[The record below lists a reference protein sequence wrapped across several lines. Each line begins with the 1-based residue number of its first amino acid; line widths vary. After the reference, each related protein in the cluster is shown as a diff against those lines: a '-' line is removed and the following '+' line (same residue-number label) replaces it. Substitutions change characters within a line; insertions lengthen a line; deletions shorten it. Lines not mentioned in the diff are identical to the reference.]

1 MMAIAI
7 TCSVAVPGAYAN
19 PLEDLGNA
27 ISNGVNGITQQL
39 FGITLLSDGEPE
51 LYAVGDEVEKSA
63 VADRDSTNDWSTVL
77 AEDGQVSTQNIGRIW
92 TDKSVFTDS
101 YKFEGSIADTI
112 DKAEGSDFLVG
123 LSALSSTSNLKT
135 VTTTTTPLDIVLVLD
150 VSGSMDQEMGEVY
163 SETYNPNTSYWAP
176 AYYIQRDNGEYVEVQ
191 HTDGGWG
198 QQAGWYYTTGWGERH
213 YVTPKTSAAD
223 SYPDHVQ
230 FYTAQTVSKME
241 SLKSAANQFIDSV
254 NTMNAAIPE
263 GDEQHRIAIVKYAD
277 DSFHYTIGNN
287 RDAPGDRTYNYT
299 QVMSDFSTN
308 ATDLKDDIDSIN
320 AGGAT
325 SSDYGLTMA
334 QHVFDGGTYQAGWN
348 DSNEGSGT
356 YVGAREGAKKV
367 LIFFTDGEP
376 NHSRDWDGTVAAT
389 SVNLAHEMKTEG
401 TTIYTIGVVDGADPD
416 NTTSNLNRY
425 LHGVSSNYKDA
436 TAANNRWN
444 NLNLG
449 TRTPAPEGST
459 EVPQYYYAAEDSAQL
474 DQVFQDITTSISEDA
489 ASGSPI
495 EDVTTTEGETNPG
508 NLTFNDELG
517 AYMEV
522 AGETM
527 QIVYADQTFTSSQR
541 TSQNI
546 EGGVVYTYPFS
557 GTVHANEAY
566 GDKDA
571 DLSGLQIKVTHY
583 DDPAKGDVVE
593 SVIPADLI
601 PMRNYDVDT
610 KSGTMTV
617 SATYPVRLFYSV
629 QVKAEAAEQLADPSS
644 AIYTSDYVK
653 NNTNEDGTG
662 VEFYSNLYTNSNG
675 DGFVGDTTATFKP
688 SNGNR
693 FYYFTANTPLYT
705 SNDGSDKQADRSFI
719 TGNNTVYYKD
729 TYWVQTGQMTTDPE
743 TGEQV
748 PAAKERTEYV
758 ALSTSDIRN
767 SVRYQNENQGTGAY
781 LPPQTHNEDKI
792 DGLYAD
798 KGENGNPTE
807 TAKDTLN
814 PTWTVIQDDNG
825 DNVSVISARMG
836 NNGRLALELPGT
848 LAVSKNVAFGG
859 QYGNTGFDATDYTQD
874 KSYEINITLTGEGDQ
889 PVSGTYKAQVK
900 NAQGVVVSDSTD
912 DYFEITFMDGNATH
926 SIKHGETLYIYG
938 LDADAAYEVTETA
951 PGAGFTVAYD
961 DNAKGTIEINKT
973 SSTTVTNTYKL
984 NPTELTGSTDLKVSK
999 TLSNRDWREGD
1010 SFTFQIA
1017 ADQSTPNAPR
1027 PEKTTVTIDSTNKD
1041 DGASFGNIS
1050 YSTPGQY
1057 VYIISE
1063 VVPTEDALT
1072 GVTYSRARY
1081 RVVVD
1086 VKDDG
1091 DGTMTA
1097 TSTMTQIMDDAGNS
1111 VENGAAI
1118 DTHTAAFTNT
1128 YRTSDQGGTANLG
1141 GTKHFVDETGAT
1153 ELADWT
1159 FDFTLTAV
1167 GGYPSDENP
1176 GEPGAEGT
1184 VYDIDAADVPMP
1196 ADAQGT
1202 SKTVT
1207 LSGGAQVFN
1216 FGEMTYDGDD
1226 VGNTYVYAIVEVT
1239 GDNNKMFFDD
1249 DTEYVTVTVTE
1260 TQDGNVA
1267 VINAVADRN
1276 AADVV
1281 FENKYDPDSATLTGN
1296 TALGGS
1302 KTITGR
1308 DMLDGESYDFTLE
1321 YVSGAD
1327 GTTPAG
1333 DSWIELPGAD
1343 GMTDSVT
1350 GADKG
1355 VETAFTF
1362 GDITFNHVGEY
1373 KFTISENVPTDEDAL
1388 GGMTY
1393 DDHTCTVTV
1402 DVAYDK
1408 DSNKLVAS
1416 VDYGTF
1422 SDRAGN
1428 EFVNEYESSFNYG
1441 TTTAGGLNVSKTLTG
1456 RDMLDGEFSF
1466 TIAAADVEGNPA
1478 LTDDKLAEADKNFS
1492 NGGAN
1497 DGVANVMN
1505 KLRGITFDQD
1515 DAGKTFIY
1523 TVDEVDG
1530 NLANVGY
1537 DANVY
1542 TVEIKVVDDN
1552 DGTMH
1557 TETTVK
1563 NADGEQVGEV
1573 ATWDDQAAE
1582 GNTVATV
1589 AFKNAYTPDEAELTE
1604 GTTTGLKVTKRVTG
1618 APTDV
1623 DFNFTLVLTN
1633 QPEGSTV
1640 GGMTDDGE
1648 GNMIAT
1654 TTVDH
1659 NFTAEEVA
1667 AGTTAEGLFDTLTFD
1682 KAGTYTFYV
1691 IENEA
1696 QGEGAVE
1703 SWPAGWKYDTS
1714 TRQYTVVVTD
1724 ENPAHAEDESQPLYD
1739 GKLYIQSVNP
1749 SSRNQTFTNRYNADP
1764 VVVGPGGEKAV
1775 SLSKKVEGTA
1785 FDGSFGFTLAQV
1797 NPDDEKWNNVEFAEG
1812 ATEATVFDFNRDETK
1827 TATFGNITF
1836 KAEGDYEFTVS
1847 ETKVNDAALP
1857 EQDGNGW
1864 KYDRD
1869 ADAVTIHV
1877 SKVNP
1882 VTNEYDGVLHATI
1895 EGTASFTNSYAATG
1909 ELIGQDNLKVTKS
1922 FTGRA
1927 NDAWLESD
1935 EFKFNIAP
1943 ADDDKVSEGVT
1954 TADAVTAGNVVMP
1967 NPAQITI
1974 TDEDAAEFAK
1984 AFGNITF
1991 NEAGTY
1997 TFKVS
2002 EVLPAEVTADT
2013 NWTVDGITYDHN
2025 VKTVVV
2031 NVADNHAGA
2040 LTASVDTEK
2049 SDVLDFKNTY
2059 DTTEITVQSLD
2070 LGLEGNKVL
2079 TGRDWEKGDTFTFT
2093 ITKGECTYPNS
2104 DTKLPDDVVNATMPQ
2119 TTSVTIT
2126 PATDGSDT
2134 SSNGTTSAYF
2144 AFGDDQTVDVS
2155 KFTFTDPGT
2164 YRYLIEET
2172 NPNVTTPGSGIIG
2185 VTYDET
2191 TYRLTVVVT
2200 DNGDGTMS
2208 QTHTI
2213 AKQAAGSDE
2222 WVDLAEGEDI
2232 TFTNAFSVDSVAP
2245 SFNVYK
2251 QFSGSDQAM
2260 TDNKF
2265 SFVIAPA
2272 GWANNT
2278 DETDQVDTG
2287 LTFDGDN
2294 AEHPMPM
2301 VDGKVS
2307 DTVGSIIR
2315 GDVVFG
2321 DTTFTH
2327 DNVGKTYRYVVS
2339 EKQPTDDGTID
2350 GNGLDGATFDDASG
2364 KWTYEGVTYDNA
2376 THYLY
2381 AKVISQQVEN
2391 PEGSGTYVEAV
2402 RVYTAGEAKW
2412 NAEQQ
2417 AVVGDAVFNNTY
2429 AASGTLEGVTQLGV
2443 TKKVVGAEFD
2453 ENMSFDFTM
2462 KLQKAVAADSQT
2474 DIIDGVQVEQ
2484 GGQMVVMPAG
2494 GINATIAGGDG
2505 VTDGQKT
2512 VGFGK
2517 MTFTKAGTYTFVVSE
2532 NVPDPAEDH
2541 WTYDGSKKTIT
2552 VTVVDNNDG
2561 TMTVTPQENYDTTF
2575 TNVYYDEDE
2584 AKEVTSNNGD
2594 GSIAGVGDQLTYT
2607 IHWASN
2613 AVDPETGE
2621 PVSATVT
2628 ITDKIPDGT
2637 KFVSASDD
2645 GSDADNDG
2653 VVEWNLGTKA
2663 YGETGTVTLVVE
2675 VEEDAA
2681 GTDVIN
2687 TANVFVNDSEV
2698 TTNPVT
2704 TTIPGKTL
2712 TDESEDNGLQ
2722 VGDELAYTI
2731 SYANTTGAEAKMSI
2745 EDTLPDGVTYVV
2757 NSWADSGNTGFT
2769 FKQDGQKLTWSV
2781 DSAAA
2786 DARGTISFK
2795 VVVNEQATTVEN
2807 PIDNTAYVTVGDHTY
2822 KTNTVGDGEK
2832 PKTADLTVSK
2842 IIKLTEGQGTTID
2855 EDKSFNFT
2863 IVLTDAQG
2871 NKLVNGYEATVHA
2884 SNGQDYTFNVGNE
2897 GVADAQ
2903 DKFEL
2908 KHGESIVI
2916 TGLPEGAQYTVTE
2929 AAANGYTA
2937 DATEKTGTIT
2947 ADGAIEE
2954 FVNTYKTET
2963 EDFDPND
2970 ANAGVAVTKV
2980 MEGNGEGEQ
2989 MALNGYTFQMSVEN
3003 TTVGAEATDGFK
3015 IGDTEDATVTAT
3027 SDDEGGVHFDNI
3039 TFSQVGTYK
3048 VTVTEQKPVDEDE
3061 NAELPGFQSGNVTYD
3076 EHTFTYVVNVTDQG
3090 NGQLVAAVNTQS
3102 ISGEPTFTNVYY
3114 NPDDAKSGEDSTPDT
3129 GIQVGDVMTYTIE
3142 YINVT
3147 DQASDMVITD
3157 KVPAGITVDEASIS
3171 GGGEFDAETNTI
3183 TWTILSV
3190 GAGKGGTVTFSG
3202 TVNQTA
3208 VVEGNVNNTATI
3220 KIGENSFDTNTVP
3233 GPVGS
3238 GSLTISKTVTVNEEQ
3253 GVQIDTKHE
3262 FDFTVEIK
3270 DASGKA
3276 LSGTYEA
3283 EYSAS
3288 EEPGTLA
3295 FDENGQAT
3303 VTLKH
3308 DESVTL
3314 KGLPDGATYTVTEN
3328 LDNAAS
3334 GDDDYG
3340 YTQAAPADDAAAE
3353 GAIEDGKTAAAA
3365 FENAYNADPGD
3376 VPSTG
3381 ETDKAF
3387 NLTKQLTGRD
3397 ENNSWSAD
3405 DEFSFTLTPGKATD
3419 LDGNEVEG
3427 LTVPMPADSADGI
3440 KKVTVGADKADE
3452 NGIAPIDFG
3461 AIRYERTGI
3470 YTYTVQET
3478 GANGEL
3484 GTGGSADGITYD
3496 GRTVTITVTVTDNG
3510 TGGLVAAVAKTDEA
3524 ETASFV
3530 NTYNSTVT
3538 YNAEGVGGLDV
3549 TKVLNNRDMTAGQFT
3564 FTVTSTGDAAKKIG
3578 GDELRMNSVA
3588 SDAGKA
3594 ASVANNPFNSITF
3607 DRNDSGVDFV
3617 YTIVEDQKDGNGYI
3631 CDTST
3636 YTVTITPTDN
3646 GDGTMRVSTVV
3657 VDSDGDHSMTVEDA
3671 TAAGKKVATVPF
3683 ENTYD
3688 AGNVTVGA
3696 EGDATII
3703 ATKVL
3708 ENDDIANYAGEF
3720 TFKVTSGDTVVA
3732 NGSNNADGSI
3742 TFDTITYTSENLYAA
3757 AHTQGGSDE
3766 VGTASLDTT
3775 GDKDVYTFVY
3785 NVTEETPT
3793 VGGVSYTSGNG
3804 SVTITVTDDR
3814 AGKLSIDVAY
3824 NSEADSLEFVNT
3836 YGTGEAAEV
3845 TLDGN
3850 KTLTGKDGAIA
3861 PELKDGMFEFTI
3873 TGENGAPMPET
3884 TTVGNEG
3891 SAISFGPIKYTMEN
3905 VFGTDGSDEATV
3917 TEEET
3922 AETTDEVAT
3931 ESEATDEIVA
3941 GETAT
3946 AENEGVETY
3955 TAGRTKTFIYTITET
3970 NGGNTINGITYD
3982 GAAKA
3987 VEVTVTDEGDGKISA
4002 KVTNVAEGTD
4012 ENMDFTFDNTYAV
4025 EDEPSTPTGD
4035 GALTITKKLSGRD
4048 MKAGEFAFRLVEKVE
4063 EDAQT
4068 YTATNDDKGNVS
4080 FDPITFTKAGEYT
4093 YTLTEVVPDGAKHVD
4108 GGYEKDGVFYPSVS
4122 YTVTA
4127 TVTDNHD
4134 GTLTVVWSMADGA
4147 GEPATEAVFENTYA
4161 AAPTSAKLEAAK
4173 ALEGR
4178 AVQKDE
4184 FSFKLFDA
4192 DGNVVDEATNDENG
4206 VISFDSLTFEKAG
4219 TYTYTV
4225 SEVVPEEDQDPD
4237 TDGVQNG
4244 GITYDQTVYTVEIV
4258 VTDNGKGNLVVDFTT
4273 YKIGD
4278 EVAKALL
4285 FTNIYK
4291 TQPTDPTDPT
4301 DDESWLKVTK
4311 EFANRDL
4318 KAGEFTFQMRYV
4330 SGGNADAVTPKS
4342 ITTTN
4347 DANGNVVFDQEGN
4360 TGFVF
4365 SEEGVYTFI
4374 ISEIEGDDANIDYD
4388 DTEYTV
4394 VAKVTKN
4401 AETGELEVVWQLL
4414 NAEGNVVEEDPSIT
4428 FHNVYEEPVTPPT
4441 PVDPDPS
4448 DPSKPG
4454 GDVDKK
4460 LTGRDLVDGE
4470 FSFTITV
4477 SSDNASHVSPK
4488 SLTGTND
4495 ASGNVTFGG
4504 KGFVFDEAG
4513 DYTFI
4518 VAEVLPSDDDPDTE
4532 GVQHNGVTYD
4542 PATFTI
4548 TAHVAEE
4555 NGKLVV
4561 TWENADVPMV
4571 FENEYEPEETVDITF
4586 GATKVLEGRDLA
4598 AGEFSF
4604 ELRDRDGNVVA
4615 TATNAADG
4623 SIVFT
4628 SPVTFTEPG
4637 EYTYT
4642 IVEVSGSV
4650 SGVTYDDAVHTAV
4663 VTVTD
4668 NGDGTLSATVT
4679 YDGSGKLP
4687 VFTNVF
4693 TPSEPGKPEKPS
4705 KPGIPQTGDFSA
4717 AVIGGT
4723 GLAAV
4728 ALIATGLYLRRRN
4741 SH

>member
-39 FGITLLSDGEPE
+39 FGISLLDAGEPE
-51 LYAVGDEVEKSA
+51 LYAVGDEVENSA
-63 VADRDSTNDWSTVL
+63 VVDRDSTNDWNTVL
-77 AEDGQVSTQNIGRIW
+77 KQDGQVSTQNIGRIW
-92 TDKSVFTDS
+92 TDKSVFTEE
-101 YKFEGSIADTI
+101 YTLQGSTSAGGTTI
-112 DKAEGSDFLVG
+112 TKAKDSDFLVG

-150 VSGSMDQEMGEVY
+150 VSGSMDDEMSRVY
-163 SETYNPNTSYWAP
+163 TPAYNPSAWYGT
-176 AYYIQRDNGEYVEVQ
+176 YYIQNDNGGYTQ
-191 HTDGGWG
+191 LSYSQGDWG
-198 QQAGWYYTTGWGERH
+198 QEQGWYYTTGGGWDPQRH
-213 YVTPKTSAAD
+213 YVTPKSSATD
-223 SYPDHVQ
+223 SNPGHVQ
-230 FYTAQTVSKME
+230 FYTAQSVSKMD
-241 SLKSAANQFIDSV
+241 SLKSAAGGFIDSV
-254 NTMNAAIPE
+254 NTMNAALPE
-263 GDEQHRIAIVKYAD
+263 GSEQHRIAIVKFASNSSNNIGD
-277 DSFHYTIGNN
+277 DMYEVPGSNPRYQN
-287 RDAPGDRTYNYT
+287 RT
-299 QVMSDFSTN
+299 QIVSDFSTN
-308 ATDLKDDIDSIN
+308 AIALDN
-320 AGGAT
+320 AVNALDPAGAT
-325 SSDYGLTMA
+325 RADLGLEQA
-334 QHVFDGGTYQAGWN
+334 ARVLNGGDN
-348 DSNEGSGT
+348 LS
-356 YVGAREGAKKV
+356 GAREGAKKV
-367 LIFFTDGEP
+367 VIFFTDGNPTSGSSWE
-376 NHSRDWDGTVAAT
+376 NSVASAAVDNAYQLKNTNGATVY
-389 SVNLAHEMKTEG
+389 S
-401 TTIYTIGVVDGADPD
+401 IGVVSGANPDSDPTSD
-416 NTTSNLNRY
+416 NTSNINKF
-425 LHGVSSNYKDA
+425 LHSVSSNYKSA
-436 TAANNRWN
+436 TYQHEQGW
-444 NLNLG
+444 LG
-449 TRTPAPEGST
+449 GSYQWDLGDRTPAPEGST

-474 DQVFQDITTSISEDA
+474 DQVFQDITTSIGQDN

-495 EDVTTTEGETNPG
+495 EDTTVEGETNPG

-522 AGETM
+522 AGDTM
-527 QIVYADQTFTSSQR
+527 QIVYADQTFTSSRR
-541 TSQNI
+541 TSQTI

-566 GDKDA
+566 GDKVA
-571 DLSGLQIKVTHY
+571 NLSSLQIKVTHY
-583 DDPAKGDVVE
+583 DDPAKGDLVE
-593 SVIPADLI
+593 AVIPADLI

-610 KSGTMTV
+610 ENGTMTV
-617 SATYPVRLFYSV
+617 SSTYPVRLFYSV
-629 QVKAEAAEQLADPSS
+629 QVRAEAAQQLADPSS
-644 AIYTSDYVK
+644 AIYTSNYVA
-653 NNTNEDGTG
+653 NNTNDAGTG
-662 VEFYSNLYTNSNG
+662 VEFYSNLYTNSDG

-705 SNDGSDKQADRSFI
+705 SDDGSDTQADRSFI
-719 TGNNTVYYKD
+719 NGDNTVYYKD
-729 TYWVQTGQMTTDPE
+729 TYWVQTDGTVEDPE
-743 TGEQV
+743 TGELI
-748 PAAKERTEYV
+748 PAAKEKTEYIP
-758 ALSTSDIRN
+758 LSTSDIRD
-767 SVRYQNENQGTGAY
+767 SVRYTPSGAY
-781 LPPQTHNEDKI
+781 LPPQTHNEDRI
-792 DGLYAD
+792 ERLYAD

-825 DNVSVISARMG
+825 VDVPVISARMG

-848 LAVSKNVAFGG
+848 LAVSKNVAFGDN
-859 QYGNTGFDATDYTQD
+859 YGNTGFDETVYTEGTDYA
-874 KSYEINITLTGEGDQ
+874 INITLTGEDNQ
-889 PVSGTYKAQVK
+889 PVSGTFKAQVK
-900 NAQGVVVSDSTD
+900 NAQGAVVSNPTYG
-912 DYFEITFMDGNATH
+912 YFDITFTNGKATH

-938 LDADAAYEVTETA
+938 LDAGAAYEVTETD
-951 PGAGFTVAYD
+951 PGDGFVTTY
-961 DNAKGTIEINKT
+961 DNAKGTIEVNET
-973 SSTTVTNTYKL
+973 SSTTVTNTYTL
-984 NPTELTGSTDLKVSK
+984 RSTELTGSTDLKVSK

-1017 ADQSTPNAPR
+1017 AGQSTPNAPM

-1041 DGASFGNIS
+1041 AGASFGNIS

-1057 VYIISE
+1057 DYIIFE

-1081 RVVVD
+1081 RVLVD
-1086 VKDDG
+1086 VEDNG

-1097 TSTMTQIMDDAGNS
+1097 TSTMTQIMDDAGAN
-1111 VENGAAI
+1111 VENGPAI
-1118 DTHTAAFTNT
+1118 ETHTAAFTNT
-1128 YRTSDQGGTANLG
+1128 YRTSAEGGTANLG

-1167 GGYPSDENP
+1167 GGYPSDSKP

-1184 VYDIDAADVPMP
+1184 VYPIPAANVPMP
-1196 ADAQGT
+1196 DDAQGT

-1207 LSGGAQVFN
+1207 LSGGVQVFN
-1216 FGEMTYDGDD
+1216 FGEMTYDGND
-1226 VGNTYVYAIVEVT
+1226 VDNTYVYAINEVT
-1239 GDNNKMFFDD
+1239 GDNNKMTYDY

-1260 TQDGNVA
+1260 TQDGEVA
-1267 VINAVADRN
+1267 VISAVADRS
-1276 AADVV
+1276 AANVV
-1281 FENKYDPDSATLTGN
+1281 FENSYAPESATLTGN
-1296 TALGGS
+1296 TALGGT

-1308 DMLDGESYDFTLE
+1308 DMVEGESYDFTLK
-1321 YVSGAD
+1321 YTGGVD
-1327 GTTPAG
+1327 GTTTAG
-1333 DSWIELPGAD
+1333 DSWIKLPDAD
-1343 GMTDSVT
+1343 GMADSVT
-1350 GADKG
+1350 DAKKDDK
-1355 VETAFTF
+1355 TAFTF

-1373 KFTISENVPTDEDAL
+1373 TFTMSENVPTDEDARD
-1388 GGMTY
+1388 GMTY
-1393 DDHTCTVTV
+1393 DNHKCTVTV
-1402 DVAYDK
+1402 DVTYDK
-1408 DSNKLVAS
+1408 DNNKLVAS
-1416 VDYGTF
+1416 TGYGTF
-1422 SDRAGN
+1422 DNRAGN

-1466 TIAAADVEGNPA
+1466 TITAADVEGNPA
-1478 LTDDKLAEADKNFS
+1478 LTDNKLAEADENFS

-1497 DGVANVMN
+1497 DGVANVMS

-1523 TVDEVDG
+1523 TVAETKGD
-1530 NLANVGY
+1530 LANVDY
-1537 DANVY
+1537 DANNVY

-1563 NADGEQVGEV
+1563 NVDGEQVGEV
-1573 ATWDDQAAE
+1573 ATWDDQATE
-1582 GNTVATV
+1582 GSTVATV
-1589 AFKNAYTPDEAELTE
+1589 AFKNTYTPDEAKLTE
-1604 GTTTGLKVTKRVTG
+1604 GTDTGLKVTKKVTG
-1618 APTDV
+1618 APTDA
-1623 DFNFTLVLTN
+1623 DFNFTLVLTS
-1633 QPEGSTV
+1633 QPEGSKV
-1640 GGMTDDGE
+1640 GGVTEDGE

-1654 TTVDH
+1654 TKVDH
-1659 NFTAEEVA
+1659 NFTADEVA
-1667 AGTTAEGLFDTLTFD
+1667 AGTTAEALFGTLTFD
-1682 KAGTYTFYV
+1682 KAGTYTFDV
-1691 IENEA
+1691 IEKEA
-1696 QGEGAVE
+1696 QGEGADE
-1703 SWPAGWKYDTS
+1703 NWPAGWTYDNS
-1714 TRQYTVVVTD
+1714 TRHYTVVVTD
-1724 ENPAHAEDESQPLYD
+1724 ENPNYDEGNPDQPLYD
-1739 GKLYIQSVNP
+1739 GKLYIQSV
-1749 SSRNQTFTNRYNADP
+1749 SSYNQTFTNSYSADP
-1764 VVVGPGGEKAV
+1764 VVVGPEGEKAI
-1775 SLSKKVEGTA
+1775 SLIKKVEGTA

-1797 NPDDEKWNNVEFAEG
+1797 NPEDKKWSNVVFAEG
-1812 ATEATVFDFNRDETK
+1812 ATEATVSDFNRDETK

-1847 ETKVNDAALP
+1847 ETKVNDATLP

-1864 KYDRD
+1864 TYDRD
-1869 ADAVTIHV
+1869 ADTVTIHV

-1882 VTNEYDGVLHATI
+1882 ETNEYDGELHATI

-1954 TADAVTAGNVVMP
+1954 TADAVTAGDVVMP
-1967 NPAQITI
+1967 DPTQITI
-1974 TDEDAAEFAK
+1974 TDEDATEFAK

-1991 NEAGTY
+1991 KEAGTY
-1997 TFKVS
+1997 TFKVN
-2002 EVLPAEVTADT
+2002 EVLPAEATADN
-2013 NWTVDGITYDHN
+2013 NWTVDGVTYDHST
-2025 VKTVVV
+2025 KTVVV
-2031 NVADNHAGA
+2031 NVTDNHAGA

-2049 SDVLDFKNTY
+2049 SDELEFKNTY

-2079 TGRDWEKGDTFTFT
+2079 TGRDWETGDSFTFT

-2134 SSNGTTSAYF
+2134 STNGTTSAYF

-2155 KFTFTDPGT
+2155 KFTFAEPGT

-2172 NPNVTTPGSGIIG
+2172 NPNVTTSGSGIIG

-2200 DNGDGTMS
+2200 DNGDGTMR
-2208 QTHTI
+2208 QEHTI
-2213 AKQAAGSDE
+2213 AKQAAGSDD

-2232 TFTNAFSVDSVAP
+2232 TFTNAFSVDSVSP

-2260 TDNKF
+2260 KDNKF
-2265 SFVIAPA
+2265 AFVIAPA

-2278 DETDQVDTG
+2278 DTTDQVDTS

-2294 AEHPMPM
+2294 TEHPMPM

-2327 DNVGKTYRYVVS
+2327 DNVGKTYRYIVS
-2339 EKQPTDDGTID
+2339 EKQPTVDGTID
-2350 GNGLDGATFDDASG
+2350 GEGLEGATFDDASG

-2381 AKVISQQVEN
+2381 AKVVSQQVEQ
-2391 PEGSGTYVEAV
+2391 PEGFSTYVEAV
-2402 RVYTAGEAKW
+2402 RVYTAGEAEW

-2429 AASGTLEGVTQLGV
+2429 AASGTLEDDTQLGV

-2453 ENMSFDFTM
+2453 KNTSFDFTM

-2474 DIIDGVQVEQ
+2474 DISDGVQVEQ
-2484 GGQMVVMPAG
+2484 GGQMVVMPAN
-2494 GINATIAGGDG
+2494 GIEVTITGDDG

-2532 NVPDPAEDH
+2532 NMPDPAEDH
-2541 WTYDGSKKTIT
+2541 WTYDGSEKTIT

-2561 TMTVTPQENYDTTF
+2561 TMTVTPQENYVTTF
-2575 TNVYYDEDE
+2575 TNVYYDEGE
-2584 AKEVTSNNGD
+2584 AKEVTSDNGD

-2613 AVDPETGE
+2613 ALDPETGE
-2621 PVSATVT
+2621 PVSATIT
-2628 ITDKIPDGT
+2628 ITDEIPEGT
-2637 KFVSASDD
+2637 KFVRASDG

-2653 VVEWNLGTKA
+2653 VVEWNLDTKA

-2681 GTDVIN
+2681 GTDVTN
-2687 TANVFVNDSEV
+2687 TANVFVNNSEV

-2712 TDESEDNGLQ
+2712 TDESADNGLQ
-2722 VGDELAYTI
+2722 VGDELTYTI

-2745 EDTLPDGVTYVV
+2745 EDTLPDGVTYV
-2757 NSWADSGNTGFT
+2757 ADSWTDSDNTGFT
-2769 FKQDGQKLTWSV
+2769 FAQDGQKLTWSV

-2786 DARGTISFK
+2786 DVKGTISFK

-2822 KTNTVGDGEK
+2822 KTNTVGDGEE

-2842 IIKLTEGQGTTID
+2842 TIKLTEGQGTTID
-2855 EDKSFNFT
+2855 EDKSFDFT

-2871 NKLVNGYEATVHA
+2871 NKLVNGYKATVHA
-2884 SNGQDYTFNVGNE
+2884 SNGQDYTFNVGKE
-2897 GVADAQ
+2897 GVVDAQ

-2916 TGLPEGAQYTVTE
+2916 AGLPEGAKYTVTE
-2929 AAANGYTA
+2929 AAAEGYTA
-2937 DATEKTGTIT
+2937 DAAEKTGTI
-2947 ADGAIEE
+2947 AANGASVE
-2954 FVNTYKTET
+2954 FVNTYKTGTDE
-2963 EDFDPND
+2963 FDPND
-2970 ANAGVAVTKV
+2970 ANAGVAVNKV
-2980 MEGNGEGEQ
+2980 MAGNGEGEQ
-2989 MALNGYTFQMSVEN
+2989 MAPNGYTFQMSVEN
-3003 TTVGAEATDGFK
+3003 TTASAGATDGFK
-3015 IGDTEDATVTAT
+3015 IGNTEGATVTAT

-3076 EHTFTYVVNVTDQG
+3076 EHTFTYVVNVTDKG
-3090 NGQLVAAVNTQS
+3090 NGQLEAAVNTQS

-3142 YINVT
+3142 YVNVT
-3147 DQASDMVITD
+3147 DQASDVVITD

-3171 GGGEFDAETNTI
+3171 EGGEFDAETNTI
-3183 TWTILSV
+3183 TWTIPSV

-3208 VVEGNVNNTATI
+3208 VVEGKVDNTATI

-3238 GSLTISKTVTVNEEQ
+3238 GSLTISKAVTVNEEQ
-3253 GVQIDTKHE
+3253 GVQIDTEHE
-3262 FDFTVEIK
+3262 FDFTVELK

-3276 LSGTYEA
+3276 LSGTYTA
-3283 EYSAS
+3283 EYAAA
-3288 EEPGTLA
+3288 EESGTLV

-3303 VTLKH
+3303 VTLTH
-3308 DESVTL
+3308 GESVTI
-3314 KGLPDGATYTVTEN
+3314 KGLPEGATYTVTEILN
-3328 LDNAAS
+3328 NAAS

-3340 YTQAAPADDAAAE
+3340 YTQTAPANDAAAT
-3353 GAIEDGKTAAAA
+3353 GTIENGKIAAAE
-3365 FENAYNADPGD
+3365 FVNAYNADPTD

-3381 ETDKAF
+3381 ETKKAF
-3387 NLTKQLTGRD
+3387 NLTKQFTGREGNKWLKTD
-3397 ENNSWSAD
+3397 S
-3405 DEFSFTLTPGKATD
+3405 FTFTLTGTD
-3419 LDGNEVEG
+3419 GAPMPEG
-3427 LTVPMPADSADGI
+3427 SDNGSKTVP
-3440 KKVTVGADKADE
+3440 VGAADVTDTY

-3461 AIRYERTGI
+3461 SIKYSKTGT
-3470 YTYTVQET
+3470 YTYKVTEENAGNT
-3478 GANGEL
+3478 INGV
-3484 GTGGSADGITYD
+3484 TYD
-3496 GRTVTITVTVTDNG
+3496 GSDPVTITVTVTDNG
-3510 TGGLVAAVAKTDEA
+3510 TGGLVAAVAKTGEA
-3524 ETASFV
+3524 VTASFV
-3530 NTYNSTVT
+3530 NTYDSTFD
-3538 YNAEGVGGLDV
+3538 YGANGQGGIDI
-3549 TKVLNNRDMTAGQFT
+3549 TKMLQNRDMTAGQFI
-3564 FTVTSTGDAAKKIG
+3564 FTVTADDDASAGKIG
-3578 GDELRMNSVA
+3578 GSKTVELKSVA
-3588 SDAGKA
+3588 AAANTA
-3594 ASVANNPFNSITF
+3594 ASVTGNPFGSVKF
-3607 DRNDSGVDFV
+3607 DRSDSGKTFT
-3617 YTIVEDQKDGNGYI
+3617 YTIEETGTAPDGYTYDTDKFTVEI
-3631 CDTST
+3631 EP
-3636 YTVTITPTDN
+3636 VDN
-3646 GDGTMRVSTVV
+3646 GDGTMSVTTDVSSTNGYSQTVT
-3657 VDSDGDHSMTVEDA
+3657 S
-3671 TAAGKKVATVPF
+3671 TAADPQKATVSF
-3683 ENTYD
+3683 VNTYD
-3688 AGNVTVGA
+3688 AGDVTVGA
-3696 EGDATII
+3696 EGDATIV
-3703 ATKVL
+3703 ATKTL
-3708 ENDDIANYAGEF
+3708 KNDDIAQYDGAF

-3732 NGSNNADGSI
+3732 TGKNNADGSI
-3742 TFDTITYTSENLYAA
+3742 TFDTITYTSEHLYEA
-3757 AHTQGGSDE
+3757 AHGGSDE
-3766 VGTASLDTT
+3766 VGTASLATE

-3785 NVTEETPT
+3785 NVTEDTPT
-3793 VGGVSYTSGNG
+3793 GGVSYTSGNG
-3804 SVTITVTDDR
+3804 SMTITVTDDR
-3814 AGKLSIDVAY
+3814 AGNLAIDVAY
-3824 NSEADSLEFVNT
+3824 DSGADSLEFVNT

-3845 TLDGN
+3845 TLGGN
-3850 KTLTGKDGAIA
+3850 KTLTGIDGAIA
-3861 PELKDGMFEFTI
+3861 PALESDMFEFTI
-3873 TGENGAPMPET
+3873 TGEDGAPMPET
-3884 TTVGNEG
+3884 TKVTNEG
-3891 SAISFGPIKYTMEN
+3891 SVISFGPIEYTMEN
-3905 VFGTDGSDEATV
+3905 VFGTNAEATE
-3917 TEEET
+3917 TEDET
-3922 AETTDEVAT
+3922 TETTDEAAT
-3931 ESEATDEIVA
+3931 ESEATDEVVA
-3941 GETAT
+3941 GESMS
-3946 AENEGVETY
+3946 AEDEGIELY
-3955 TAGRTKTFIYTITET
+3955 TAGRTKTFTYTISET
-3970 NGGNTINGITYD
+3970 NAGETIDGITYD
-3982 GAAKA
+3982 NASKT
-3987 VEVTVTDEGDGKISA
+3987 VVVTVTDNGDGTVSA
-4002 KVTNVAEGTD
+4002 AVTADANAD
-4012 ENMDFTFDNTYAV
+4012 ENMHFTFDNIYSVTPEESA
-4025 EDEPSTPTGD
+4025 PTGE
-4035 GALTITKKLSGRD
+4035 GALTFTKVWDRQGGTRELAAGD
-4048 MKAGEFAFRLVEKVE
+4048 FTFQLKAGDEVVS
-4063 EDAQT
+4063 T
-4068 YTATNDDKGNVS
+4068 GTNDADGNVEMS
-4080 FDPITFTKAGEYT
+4080 AIKFTQAGEYS
-4093 YTLTEVVPDGAKHVD
+4093 YELREVVPDGATPVD
-4108 GGYEKDGVFYPSVS
+4108 GGYEKDGVLYPNTS
-4122 YTVTA
+4122 YKVTA
-4127 TVTDNHD
+4127 HVTDNHD
-4134 GTLTVVWSMADGA
+4134 GTLSVEWTMTDANNDDVTT
-4147 GEPATEAVFENTYA
+4147 ATFVNTYSVEG
-4161 AAPTSAKLEAAK
+4161 TSVKFGAAK
-4173 ALEGR
+4173 VLQGRKVEEGEFTFELR
-4178 AVQKDE
+4178 DAKD
-4184 FSFKLFDA
+4184 
-4192 DGNVVDEATNDENG
+4192 NVLGTATNDAEGNVDFADVVQTFG
-4206 VISFDSLTFEKAG
+4206 SVGEYDFVIA
-4219 TYTYTV
+4219 
-4225 SEVVPEEDQDPD
+4225 EVLPTDDDPD
-4237 TDGVQNG
+4237 TDGIQKDGV
-4244 GITYDQTVYTVEIV
+4244 TYDE
-4258 VTDNGKGNLVVDFTT
+4258 TT
-4273 YKIGD
+4273 YTAHVVVSDDNIGKLYVS
-4278 EVAKALL
+4278 ELTYNGEAALPT
-4285 FTNIYK
+4285 FKNIYK

-4301 DDESWLKVTK
+4301 DNESWLKVTK
-4311 EFANRDL
+4311 ELANRDL
-4318 KAGEFTFQMRYV
+4318 EAGEFTFQMRYV
-4330 SGGNADAVTPKS
+4330 SGGNAAAVTPKS

-4347 DANGNVVFDQEGN
+4347 NADGNVVFDQEGN

-4365 SEEGVYTFI
+4365 SEEGEYTFV
-4374 ISEIEGDDANIDYD
+4374 ISEIEGDDTNIDYD

-4414 NAEGNVVEEDPSIT
+4414 DSEGNVVEENPSIT
-4428 FHNVYEEPVTPPT
+4428 FHNVYKEPVTPPT

-4448 DPSKPG
+4448 DPSKPDV
-4454 GDVDKK
+4454 DVDKK
-4460 LTGRDLVDGE
+4460 LTGRDLVAGE
-4470 FSFTITV
+4470 FSFTITATGG
-4477 SSDNASHVSPK
+4477 NASHVSPK

-4495 ASGNVTFGG
+4495 AAGNVIFGG

-4513 DYTFI
+4513 DYAFT
-4518 VAEVLPSDDDPDTE
+4518 VSEVLPADDDPDTE

-4542 PATFTI
+4542 ENTFTV
-4548 TAHVAEE
+4548 TAHVTEQ

-4561 TWENADVPMV
+4561 TWEGADAPMV

-4604 ELRDRDGNVVA
+4604 ELRDREGNVVA

-4642 IVEVSGSV
+4642 IVEVSGNV

-4693 TPSEPGKPEKPS
+4693 TPSEPGKPVEPGKPS
-4705 KPGIPQTGDFSA
+4705 KPGIPQTGDFA
-4717 AVIGGT
+4717 AAAIGGT